1 MKLLN
6 KIKKLLAGPIFRLIK
21 HKELKKKNYIINF
34 LHEGNVKI
42 KTPKLSIKEVFFDYG
57 IYAKRSFR
65 LMSRPFSEILL
76 RNIIF
81 NLYKDNYLNSNF
93 SIIDIGSWIGDNTL
107 IWAQNLNEN
116 AKVFAIEPSKKNI
129 NYAKKLAELNNIKN
143 VEWFEEVCS
152 ENVGD
157 KLIFD
162 NQSTNKADNI
172 KFKISNSNN
181 FILSSSIDY
190 LISNKKNTKI
200 ELIHIDVEGF
210 ELKVIKGASKIIER
224 DKPTLAFEQHISQE
238 DPNLIFKYIKN
249 FGYRI
254 FMINEVIP
262 GNDLDCRNFLAF
274 HSSKELPNFK
284 RFSEDELKN
293 LNISRSTIGPGLIEL

>member
-6 KIKKLLAGPIFRLIK
+6 KIIKLLAGPIFRLIK

-34 LHEGNVKI
+34 LYEGNVKI

-262 GNDLDCRNFLAF
+262 GNDLDCRNF
-274 HSSKELPNFK
+274 
-284 RFSEDELKN
+284 
-293 LNISRSTIGPGLIEL
+293 